1 MTTPTKGTLA
11 QKPVAELIRETG
23 EASAS
28 GALRLSRERAKAV
41 VYFENGDVAFAASNI
56 RAHRLVEFLKRT
68 GILDDNAAGYLAP
81 KATDD
86 QVLSLLVETG
96 RIRADRVSTIRA
108 NHVAEVL
115 RGVLLWTDGD
125 WEFDP
130 RVRIAGDTRVVI
142 DVRRLLLESTRHLP
156 AIYLSSRF
164 ADTNEQ
170 LEVANTNGHEPS
182 LLPAEAFVLSRING
196 TATVNEL
203 LTVSGMNKDETLQSL
218 YALAICG
225 AVKRAAWATSQ
236 FNGSRVASAEVKT
249 EAVAKNKAAKNT
261 IDTVEEFFTTVERAA
276 HYYDVLGVGQQASAA
291 EIKNAYHSLARRYH
305 PDRFHQADAQ
315 LRNQIESAFARVAQ
329 AYEVLGDASTRST
342 YDAQFAS
349 PTSGATPR
357 ATREPTPP
365 PRQAPADSRAE
376 SSFRNGV
383 AAAKQG
389 QAQQALRCFAEAASM
404 DPRCARY
411 RAEYGRTLINDPKTR
426 RLAEIELKAAI
437 ALEPN
442 NTSYRVAL
450 AELYKALGLRKRAEG
465 ELQRALTMD
474 PKNAAARTLL
484 ASLKN

>member
-1 MTTPTKGTLA
+1 MTKASQGKLT

-68 GILDDNAAGYLAP
+68 GILDESAAGSLPA

-86 QVLSLLVETG
+86 QVLSLLVESG

-156 AIYLSSRF
+156 ATYLSSRF
-164 ADTNEQ
+164 ADRSEE
-170 LEVANTNGHEPS
+170 LEVANANGQPPS

-196 TATVNEL
+196 TTTVNEL
-203 LTVSGMNKDETLQSL
+203 LTVSGMNAEETLQSL
-218 YALAICG
+218 YALAISG
-225 AVKRAAWATSQ
+225 AVNRAAWSTPGFKDSPVAT
-236 FNGSRVASAEVKT
+236 APVKT
-249 EAVAKNKAAKNT
+249 EAVARNT
-261 IDTVEEFFTTVERAA
+261 IDTVEDFFAAVERAV
-276 HYYDVLGVGQQASAA
+276 HYYDVLGVGKQANAE

-329 AYEVLGDASTRST
+329 AYEVLGDASTRAS

-349 PTSGATPR
+349 PSSGASSR
-357 ATREPTPP
+357 ATRERTPASPPAPT
-365 PRQAPADSRAE
+365 DNRAE
-376 SSFRNGV
+376 SSFRKGV

-389 QAQQALRCFAEAASM
+389 QIQQALRSFAEAASM
-404 DPRCARY
+404 EPRCARY
-411 RAEYGRTLINDPKTR
+411 RAEYGRTLTADPKTR
-426 RLAEIELKAAI
+426 RIAEIELKAAI

-442 NTSYRVAL
+442 NISYRVAL

-465 ELQRALTMD
+465 ELQRALTVD

-484 ASLKN
+484 ASLKKLT